1 LALDVYD
8 NEPPAETPLL
18 SDDRVISTP
27 HIGGYTTE
35 SVSQMTLA
43 AVILVSEQFTNC
55 KSPYRQR

>member
-1 LALDVYD
+1 MALDVYD

-35 SVSQMTLA
+35 SVSYVTMA
-43 AVILVSEQFTNC
+43 AVENLLEFL
-55 KSPYRQR
+55 KEFDDE